1 MSQPQIGFAEHFARF
16 LNVAAVCNG
25 QQLNF
30 ASVSRDTGVPAT
42 SVRSYF
48 DILADTFIGFL
59 LQPWRGSRRRK
70 AVATARF

>member
-1 MSQPQIGFAEHFARF
+1 MVQNFTHFVRF

-25 QQLNF
+25 QQLKF
-30 ASVSRDTGVPAT
+30 ANVSRDTGVPAT

-59 LQPWRGSRRRK
+59 L
-70 AVATARF
+70 